1 MLIIVCLL
9 LHFRGIECYELMVL
23 HKVTLLISFLV
34 ACHVSLFLVI
44 PYFILVCNLF
54 AVDYHRPS
62 CDTLL
67 NGTRREENFLEATF
81 HALQVW
87 SLTQLDYVLFTN
99 KRMTRNKCI
108 FFYKHTI
115 KVCDGFF
122 CEKCPDPMRV
132 KQHTLQCS

>member
-1 MLIIVCLL
+1 ML

-44 PYFILVCNLF
+44 PYLILVCNLF

-81 HALQVW
+81 HALQV
-87 SLTQLDYVLFTN
+87 LVTN
-99 KRMTRNKCI
+99 SFRFCA
-108 FFYKHTI
+108 FYNQGS
-115 KVCDGFF
+115 V
-122 CEKCPDPMRV
+122 
-132 KQHTLQCS
+132 

>member
-1 MLIIVCLL
+1 ML

-34 ACHVSLFLVI
+34 ACHVSLLLVI

-99 KRMTRNKCI
+99 NWISGNKWI
-108 FFYKHTI
+108 FFTNTQSKFVT
-115 KVCDGFF
+115 VF
-122 CEKCPDPMRV
+122 V
-132 KQHTLQCS
+132 KSALAPCA

>member
-1 MLIIVCLL
+1 ML

-87 SLTQLDYVLFTN
+87 SLTQLRRL
-99 KRMTRNKCI
+99 CA
-108 FFYKHTI
+108 FYNQADQQK
-115 KVCDGFF
+115 
-122 CEKCPDPMRV
+122 
-132 KQHTLQCS
+132 

>member
-1 MLIIVCLL
+1 ML

-81 HALQVW
+81 HALQVR
-87 SLTQLDYVLFTN
+87 SLTQINSVPFIN
-99 KRMTRNKCI
+99 
-108 FFYKHTI
+108 
-115 KVCDGFF
+115 
-122 CEKCPDPMRV
+122 
-132 KQHTLQCS
+132 

>member
-1 MLIIVCLL
+1 
-9 LHFRGIECYELMVL
+9 MVL

-44 PYFILVCNLF
+44 PYLILVCNLF

-81 HALQVW
+81 HALQV
-87 SLTQLDYVLFTN
+87 LVTN
-99 KRMTRNKCI
+99 SIRFCA
-108 FFYKHTI
+108 FYNQGS
-115 KVCDGFF
+115 V
-122 CEKCPDPMRV
+122 
-132 KQHTLQCS
+132 